1 MKKLII
7 SVALLFLFAVSANAQ
22 SCPTGMV
29 CVPQVEANKLFDA
42 VNRLIA
48 AEDALRKLQLSS
60 GATEVALARALSV
73 IGKHE
78 EREAIN
84 GTIILKLKD
93 LVAVSEQIT
102 ELWKKYALDLEARL
116 NKPRSTWDKIAGVL
130 KRVGDILAGAALG
143 SILR

>member
-1 MKKLII
+1 MKRLII
-7 SVALLFLFAVSANAQ
+7 VFTLLLFFTVSAKAQ
-22 SCPTGMV
+22 DCPTGMV
-29 CVPQVEANKLFDA
+29 CLPQVEANKLFDV
-42 VNRLIA
+42 VNRLVA

-102 ELWKKYALDLEARL
+102 ELWKKYALDLEKRL
-116 NKPRSTWDKIAGVL
+116 NKPKSTWDKIGGIL
-130 KRVGDILAGAALG
+130 KRAADILAGIAIGRVL
-143 SILR
+143 